1 MWLPG
6 ILPPHSAFAERR
18 KFPAMLR
25 VLLDIV
31 GSGMEHPL
39 VQGVGE
45 HIDLNGFVSLGSVI
59 LDA

>member
-1 MWLPG
+1 
-6 ILPPHSAFAERR
+6 
-18 KFPAMLR
+18 MLR

-31 GSGMEHPL
+31 GSGIEQPL

-59 LDA
+59 FVS